1 MAIDQDNGS
10 GVSTKRTAAK
20 TAAKTTATKTT
31 STKKTSTKTTSAR
44 SNNGNTKATV
54 KTGSSQ
60 LSSSDS
66 AKLKQ
71 LGENYTKAQSA
82 GDYNAMASAHRAA
95 ETIRNSY
102 GYSGGLDG
110 SLEIPVSR
118 KTQNQAKE
126 KTSRSTSNYN
136 GTASRVAGRRPY
148 ADAYYSSISAKK
160 NSVNSWS
167 GQDSDAIEE
176 QTSKLGADYTPAT
189 KQRSQSY
196 AEKRAA
202 QKNRENRE
210 KNAAAV
216 VAQKREAYQASL
228 VEKKAAKRE
237 AGVDTS
243 DANDAISQLHPK
255 ASGATPAA
263 QLQGYVGGYG
273 EDTNGLTSQSQ
284 QAFDRA
290 QRNRANRSKRE
301 TMQAVLGDS
310 FLGGFEHAVGGQVA
324 GIGEHIAVPG
334 KVMNSFLNALDP
346 DNKSNLRG
354 MANAL
359 ENNFV
364 LQAGESVVDAAD
376 AHTAKGQR
384 WAKDNTGLNLATQFS
399 NAVGYAAVMALESY
413 AFSALRGAGGEATPT
428 TQTLQGTALNATGST
443 GAKLAYNI
451 AQGLKRT
458 AKSPEFWTSYF
469 GTFYDAYKSNVED
482 GAGDN
487 TSLVAAALTAAIN
500 AKIEIGSGY
509 QALDTADVTSP
520 AWQRLIRSAVEEGSE
535 EVIQDA
541 VERTVNAIT
550 YKNGDVLDGQSVQ
563 QMLTS
568 MLQEF
573 GMGTAVGG
581 IMSGGQMAVNS
592 AIGRASTRNAATR
605 ANTETNTDIAE
616 NTNVQPEPKAQTEG
630 GFTATSQTQAEVNQ
644 QERANV
650 QEAFQPERT
659 VEDAPQVQTAADSIA
674 QETPQ
679 VQTAAETITRKI
691 PPVQTETES
700 TGTPL
705 ATEAALFNSQREN
718 VQEQERGR
726 STFEALLNEAPP
738 TSDYEDAF
746 NSLIEADAPISAEEQ
761 RAAARKQSRKVVQSM
776 SDIIDSYV
784 KDAAFDVDYDEGE
797 MRTSPKNK
805 REAARLRRELKSS
818 VEEITEGMLVRGT
831 DPEYAEMQIQQGME
845 KFKSVLREHGMID
858 TAEDYD
864 GADEYY
870 DELERFRKNE
880 AKAQIHVSDRRKG
893 DLGDDYNYYRK
904 QKGMF
909 QNFTNSADSM
919 GRRKGEG
926 ADVYAEYLMETYP
939 SLFRDLDEGNVIREF
954 AEKMSEAREAS
965 RDIVYRDGS
974 TRQGR
979 ITLREFKNSDVER
992 YADYLLANIEYAI
1005 KENGLSAPQTA
1016 QQESIDPGYAEGE
1029 KEFLDYL
1036 HGVSADDAG
1045 IESPTLVE
1053 PMATENSLPGNR
1065 QTSDARLQAEET
1077 INEAADLEYYSEVIP
1092 DLLERI
1098 EDEDVREWWYGQAE
1112 EGALPTYEELQE
1124 YAESDEGLTDAEELL
1139 MDAYREQRAEA
1150 AEPTTDNPLEA
1161 MRDTG
1166 EYDPNG
1172 AMGGIKSV
1180 GAAGGSNLEYAPT
1193 QNVATQMMTET
1204 ELANAPTPDHVVVH
1218 GEDVRERARKS
1229 MEAILDKV
1237 TYDVGIT
1244 ETLRGTLES
1253 MAEQQSTWT
1262 PEEQH
1267 FALLALDLLGVD
1279 ADMNGDWSTYRW
1291 WNAVQAQKGGTEVA
1305 QSLQARA
1312 WWSDRYQSVMDNATH
1327 DLNDQLEGGT
1337 IDEAEYNRKLSEA
1350 YEMIEKLR
1358 NALENQTPAD
1368 TDTDTDGEAE
1378 AQNPKGQKKRPNDP
1392 DNNDP
1397 NELAKRLFKKYH
1409 VPDGN
1414 EQAGENVSEGIS
1426 KLKDAEAGNE
1436 TFIDVFIEVAKKRKV
1451 IPESG
1456 AFGKEASRI
1465 ENKVRRFWNELTV
1478 EEQEQKC
1485 ISAIMAYIGDTQTVS
1500 VGNKLRTLQ
1509 VLSHLSSL
1517 GTIGRN
1523 LTGNSA
1529 MSLVDS
1535 IATDGAALVDKMV
1548 AKATGTRSVAV
1559 EKPFNLRAA
1568 VRAARSA
1575 YIDIAM
1581 DIASDS
1587 KSRYDNI
1594 DTWQGG
1600 SRQSFKF
1607 SSNNPVERFL
1617 AHWEMNLNQ
1626 WLVRPDEFFKGSTI
1640 DQQGSALRGL
1650 KDGAINEEATRIRM
1664 ADGTWKTVG
1673 VEDTISALSSDLA
1686 KHRTFQSDSAMAKAT
1701 IGVQRALNDLPGA
1714 DWGYILMPYAQ
1725 VPANL
1730 ANVIV
1735 EYSPVN
1741 SLRGMGQLLRLMVN
1755 QKSGNANRAY
1765 GKNGEISTV
1774 QYQQSAVLNLSRGMV
1789 GTLLA
1794 ALGYGL
1800 ASCGALEYDDDD
1812 ASAKLN
1818 LSKIPRNI
1826 MEAMGFD
1833 VDNPEGAQEG
1843 DLLLNTAFLQPV
1855 NGIFAL
1861 GAAAERA
1868 DEAEGI
1874 AATLKNPVA
1883 RAFVNGELAALGS
1896 LNDSPLFSSLYN
1908 LSQDINY
1915 AESDDVMAQLAEAA
1929 ANEVSSNVSSAI
1941 VPNPLRAIARGLDNT
1956 KRDLYSG
1963 EYANGGMLSTA
1974 VSNVMSGIP
1983 GLRQQL
1989 PEKVDNWGNT
1999 VKYNDTGNST
2009 LDSVLTFANAAITPW
2024 SVNSYNSSDA
2034 ADEIA
2039 RVQDAMSEDAD
2050 YNIAAPSGVKKVSQD
2065 GTEYSLTYEQRQQ
2078 YKRTQG
2084 QTYKSLIE
2092 QAMQSD
2098 YYKSADANLQGEI
2111 LSNARTYAK
2120 YVAQAEAFD
2129 SLGVEYDNSTYRKM
2143 KEVVGSGVS
2152 IADYTKYDAMSENM
2166 GSDAEKESDW
2176 TSAVIKQYGATS
2188 EKAVALVKTFN
2199 GYSVS
2204 DTTEWTDKDDEEHTF
2219 TAKQAEEA
2227 RDTYAREY
2235 LSMYSGISSR
2245 LSGLDEDTLDDVLEK
2260 ASSYAVQ
2267 VAKSEA
2273 LGDSYEAESIVE
2285 KVDALDSVGLD
2296 LIDYVDWNTTIAD
2309 FGEQNLGNGKKP
2321 TVAIAIADS
2330 DLSEEQKKAV
2340 YSYLTNYDDADSVDL
2355 TNGTTALSS
2364 TVAETSYKR
2373 MANYVNSTGRDWSE
2387 YFKLRESVSEF
2398 CDEQGWKLSG
2408 TGITKAVKKQYY
2420 QTALYYVLP
2429 DYDIDASNYA
2439 SIYNILYG

>member
-1 MAIDQDNGS
+1 MAKLYDANGKAVRDNKGKPAGTPVIGGTYSNASEQAWAQSVQNAVKSNSGKNTSSTKNTGKSGSSSNQTTGRSGS
-10 GVSTKRTAAK
+10 GSNQATAKSGNNSA
-20 TAAKTTATKTT
+20 TANQKKDTTT
-31 STKKTSTKTTSAR
+31 SSTTKKT
-44 SNNGNTKATV
+44 
-54 KTGSSQ
+54 
-60 LSSSDS
+60 
-66 AKLKQ
+66 
-71 LGENYTKAQSA
+71 
-82 GDYNAMASAHRAA
+82 
-95 ETIRNSY
+95 
-102 GYSGGLDG
+102 
-110 SLEIPVSR
+110 
-118 KTQNQAKE
+118 
-126 KTSRSTSNYN
+126 
-136 GTASRVAGRRPY
+136 RVQ
-148 ADAYYSSISAKK
+148 
-160 NSVNSWS
+160 SWS

-176 QTSKLGADYTPAT
+176 QTSKLGKNYTPSTSTSKNSLAPKTST
-189 KQRSQSY
+189 KQKSQTY

-290 QRNRANRSKRE
+290 QRNRASRSKRE

-310 FLGGFEHAVGGQVA
+310 FLGGFEHAAGSQVA
-324 GIGEHIAVPG
+324 GIGETIAVPG
-334 KVMNSFLNALDP
+334 KVMNSFLNTLDP
-346 DNKSNLRG
+346 DNKTNLRG

-413 AFSALRGAGGEATPT
+413 AFAALGGGASAAGST
-428 TQTLQGTALNATGST
+428 TASLDSTAAASLGNTSKTALKVAN
-443 GAKLAYNI
+443 
-451 AQGLKRT
+451 GLKSF
-458 AKSPEFWTSYF
+458 AKDPNTWTSFF

-482 GAGDN
+482 GASDSTAL
-487 TSLVAAALTAAIN
+487 TSAALTAAIN
-500 AKIEIGSGY
+500 AKIETGSGY

-605 ANTETNTDIAE
+605 TNTETNTDIAE

-630 GFTATSQTQAEVNQ
+630 GFTATPQTQTEVNQ

-659 VEDAPQVQTAADSIA
+659 VEDAPQVQTAADSIV
-674 QETPQ
+674 QEAPQ
-679 VQTAAETITRKI
+679 VQTAPETITRKI
-691 PPVQTETES
+691 PPVQTEAES

-705 ATEAALFNSQREN
+705 ATEAALFNSQGEN
-718 VQEQERGR
+718 VQEQERG
-726 STFEALLNEAPP
+726 TFEALLNEAPP
-738 TSDYEDAF
+738 ASDYEDAF
-746 NSLIEADAPISAEEQ
+746 NSLVEADAPISAEEQ
-761 RAAARKQSRKVVQSM
+761 RAATKKQSRKVVQGM
-776 SDIIDSYV
+776 STILDSYV
-784 KDAAFDVDYDEGE
+784 KDAFPDVDYDEEG
-797 MRTSPKNK
+797 MRTFPKSK

-818 VEEITEGMLVRGT
+818 VEEITEGMLTRGT
-831 DPEYAEMQIQQGME
+831 NPEYAEMQIQQGTE
-845 KFKSVLREHGMID
+845 KFESILREHGMID

-864 GADEYY
+864 GMEEYY
-870 DELERFRKNE
+870 SELERFRKNE
-880 AKAQIHVSDRRKG
+880 ARAQIQVSSRRKG
-893 DLGDDYNYYRK
+893 DLGDNYNYYRK
-904 QKGMF
+904 NSGMF
-909 QNFTNSADSM
+909 QNFTTATDSM
-919 GRRKGEG
+919 GNPKGER
-926 ADVYAEYLMETYP
+926 ADIYAQYLMENYP
-939 SLFRDLDEGNVIREF
+939 GLFRDELNEGNVIQEF
-954 AEKMSEAREAS
+954 AEKMLEAREANRES
-965 RDIVYRDGS
+965 VYRDGS
-974 TRQGR
+974 TKAGR
-979 ITLREFKNSDVER
+979 VTLREFSSNDIEE
-992 YADYLLANIEYAI
+992 YTYTLLANIENAI
-1005 KENGLSAPQTA
+1005 EGDGTNTGQTA
-1016 QQESIDPGYAEGE
+1016 RQNDAGPGYVEGE

-1368 TDTDTDGEAE
+1368 TDTDTDVGTDTETE
-1378 AQNPKGQKKRPNDP
+1378 TQKPKGQKKRPNDP

-1397 NELAKRLFKKYH
+1397 SELAKRLFKKYH
-1409 VPDGN
+1409 VPEGN

-1426 KLKDAEAGNE
+1426 KLKNAEAGNE
-1436 TFIDVFIEVAKKRKV
+1436 TFIDVFLEVAKKRKV

-1456 AFGKEASRI
+1456 AFGREYSKI
-1465 ENKVRRFWNELTV
+1465 EKKVRRFWNELTV

-1523 LTGNSA
+1523 LTGNLA
-1529 MSLVDS
+1529 MTLVDTIS
-1535 IATDGAALVDKMV
+1535 TDGAALADRLV
-1548 AKATGTRSVAV
+1548 AKATGTRSVAA
-1559 EKPFNLRAA
+1559 EKPFALNMA

-1587 KSRYDNI
+1587 KSRYDNT

-1617 AHWEMNLNQ
+1617 ASWERTLDQ
-1626 WLVRPDEFFKGSTI
+1626 WLVRPDEFFKGSTM

-1650 KDGAINEEATRIRM
+1650 KDGAINEEATRVRM

-1686 KHRTFQSDSAMAKAT
+1686 KYRTFQSDSAMADAT
-1701 IGVQRALNDLPGA
+1701 IEMQRALNKLPGA

-1963 EYANGGMLSTA
+1963 ELATGGLLSTSL
-1974 VSNVMSGIP
+1974 SNIMSGIP

-2050 YNIAAPSGVKKVSQD
+2050 YNIAAPSGVKKVSQK

-2092 QAMQSD
+2092 QAMRSD

-2143 KEVVGSGVS
+2143 KEVVDSGVS

-2235 LSMYSGISSR
+2235 LSMYSSISSR
-2245 LSGLDEDTLDDVLEK
+2245 LSGLDEDTLDDVLYK
-2260 ASSYAVQ
+2260 ASDYAME

-2296 LIDYVDWNTTIAD
+2296 LVDYTDWNNTIT
-2309 FGEQNLGNGKKP
+2309 GYNGQGLGDGKKP

-2340 YSYLTNYDDADSVDL
+2340 YSYLANYDDADSVDL
-2355 TNGTTALSS
+2355 TDGTAALSS
-2364 TVAETSYKR
+2364 TVTESAYKK
-2373 MANYVNSTGRDWSE
+2373 MAKYVNATGHDWSE
-2387 YFKLRESVSEF
+2387 YFKLREAVSDF
-2398 CDEQGWKLSG
+2398 CSKQSWKRSG
-2408 TGITKAVKKQYY
+2408 EKAAVVKQYN
-2420 QTALYYVLP
+2420 QTALYYILP

>member
-20 TAAKTTATKTT
+20 TAAKTTVTKTT
-31 STKKTSTKTTSAR
+31 STKKTSTKTTSTR

-71 LGENYTKAQSA
+71 LGENYAKAQSA

-118 KTQNQAKE
+118 KTQNQAEE

-160 NSVNSWS
+160 NSVKSWS
-167 GQDSDAIEE
+167 GQDSDALEE
-176 QTSKLGADYTPAT
+176 QTSKLGKDYTSAT

-228 VEKKAAKRE
+228 VEQKAAKRE

-290 QRNRANRSKRE
+290 QRNRASRSKRE

-324 GIGEHIAVPG
+324 GIGETIAVPG
-334 KVMNSFLNALDP
+334 KVMNSFLNVLDP

-359 ENNFV
+359 ENNFI

-399 NAVGYAAVMALESY
+399 NAVGYASAMALESY

-428 TQTLQGTALNATGST
+428 TQTLQGTALNATGSA

-451 AQGLKRT
+451 AQELKRT

-469 GTFYDAYKSNVED
+469 GAFYDAYKSNVEG
-482 GAGDN
+482 GADDN
-487 TSLVAAALTAAIN
+487 VALTAAALTGAIN

-520 AWQRLIRSAVEEGSE
+520 AWQRLIRSAIEEGSE

-592 AIGRASTRNAATR
+592 AIGRASSRNATTR
-605 ANTETNTDIAE
+605 TNTETNTDIAE
-616 NTNVQPEPKAQTEG
+616 NANVQPEPKAQTEG
-630 GFTATSQTQAEVNQ
+630 GFTATPQTQTEVNQ
-644 QERANV
+644 QERTDV

-659 VEDAPQVQTAADSIA
+659 AEDTPRVQAAADSIV

-679 VQTAAETITRKI
+679 VQTAAEAITRKI
-691 PPVQTETES
+691 PPVQAEAES

-718 VQEQERGR
+718 VRKQERG
-726 STFEALLNEAPP
+726 TFEALLNEAPP
-738 TSDYEDAF
+738 ASDYEDAF
-746 NSLIEADAPISAEEQ
+746 NSLVEAGAPISAEEQ
-761 RAAARKQSRKVVQSM
+761 RAATKKQSRKVVQGM
-776 SDIIDSYV
+776 STILDSYV
-784 KDAAFDVDYDEGE
+784 KDAFLDVDYDEEG
-797 MRTSPKNK
+797 MRTSPKSK

-818 VEEITEGMLVRGT
+818 VEEITEGMLTRGT
-831 DPEYAEMQIQQGME
+831 NPEYAEMQIQQGTE
-845 KFKSVLREHGMID
+845 KFESILREHGMID

-870 DELERFRKNE
+870 GELERFRKNE

-909 QNFTNSADSM
+909 QNLTNSTDSM

-939 SLFRDLDEGNVIREF
+939 SLFRDLDEGNVVREF

-965 RDIVYRDGS
+965 RDSVYRDGS

-992 YADYLLANIEYAI
+992 YTDYLLANIEGAI
-1005 KENGLSAPQTA
+1005 EENGLSAPQTA

-1036 HGVSADDAG
+1036 HGVSADNAG
-1045 IESPTLVE
+1045 LDTPTLVE
-1053 PMATENSLPGNR
+1053 PMATENVLTGN
-1065 QTSDARLQAEET
+1065 QGT
-1077 INEAADLEYYSEVIP
+1077 
-1092 DLLERI
+1092 
-1098 EDEDVREWWYGQAE
+1098 
-1112 EGALPTYEELQE
+1112 PTYEELQAKINAGE
-1124 YAESDEGLTDAEELL
+1124 ELTDAEIELL
-1139 MDAYREQRAEA
+1139 DAYHEQMS
-1150 AEPTTDNPLEA
+1150 AEPATDNPLEV

-1172 AMGGIKSV
+1172 KMGGIKSV

-1204 ELANAPTPDHVVVH
+1204 ELANAPTPDHVVAH
-1218 GEDVRERARKS
+1218 GEDVRESARKS

-1237 TYDVGIT
+1237 TYDVGVT

-1253 MAEQQSTWT
+1253 MAKQQSTWT

-1350 YEMIEKLR
+1350 YEMIEQLR

-1368 TDTDTDGEAE
+1368 TDTDTDVGTDTETE
-1378 AQNPKGQKKRPNDP
+1378 TQNPKGQKKRPNDP

-1397 NELAKRLFKKYH
+1397 SELAKRLFKKYH
-1409 VPDGN
+1409 VPEGN

-1426 KLKDAEAGNE
+1426 KLKNAKAGNE

-1456 AFGKEASRI
+1456 AFGREASRI

-1523 LTGNSA
+1523 LTGNLA
-1529 MSLVDS
+1529 MTLVDTIS
-1535 IATDGAALVDKMV
+1535 TDGAALADRLV
-1548 AKATGTRSVAV
+1548 AKATGTRSVAA
-1559 EKPFNLRAA
+1559 EKPFALNMA

-1587 KSRYDNI
+1587 KSRYDNT

-1617 AHWEMNLNQ
+1617 ASWERTLNQ
-1626 WLVRPDEFFKGSTI
+1626 WLVRPDEFFKGSTM

-1650 KDGAINEEATRIRM
+1650 KDGAINEEATRVRM

-1686 KHRTFQSDSAMAKAT
+1686 KYRTFQSDSAMAKAT
-1701 IGVQRALNDLPGA
+1701 IGFQRALNDLPGA

-1735 EYSPVN
+1735 EYSPAN

-1941 VPNPLRAIARGLDNT
+1941 VPNPLRAVARGLDNT

-1974 VSNVMSGIP
+1974 VSNIMSGIP

-2024 SVNSYNSSDA
+2024 SINSYNSSDA

-2143 KEVVGSGVS
+2143 KEVVDSGVS

-2188 EKAVALVKTFN
+2188 EKSVALVKTFN

-2204 DTTEWTDKDDEEHTF
+2204 DTTEWTDRDDEEHTF

-2235 LSMYSGISSR
+2235 LSMYSSISSR

-2296 LIDYVDWNTTIAD
+2296 LVDYTDWNDTIT
-2309 FGEQNLGNGKKP
+2309 GYNGQGLGDGKKP

-2340 YSYLTNYDDADSVDL
+2340 YSYLANYDDADSVDL
-2355 TNGTTALSS
+2355 TNGTAALSS
-2364 TVAETSYKR
+2364 TVTESAYKK
-2373 MANYVNSTGRDWSE
+2373 MAKYVNATGHDWSE
-2387 YFKLRESVSEF
+2387 YFKLREAVSDF
-2398 CDEQGWKLSG
+2398 CSKQNWKRYG
-2408 TGITKAVKKQYY
+2408 EKAAVVKQYN
-2420 QTALYYVLP
+2420 QTALYYILP

-2439 SIYNILYG
+2439 SIYKILYG

>member
-20 TAAKTTATKTT
+20 TAAKTTVTKTT
-31 STKKTSTKTTSAR
+31 STKKTSTKTTSTR

-71 LGENYTKAQSA
+71 LGENYAKAQSA

-118 KTQNQAKE
+118 KTQNQAEE

-160 NSVNSWS
+160 NSVKSWS
-167 GQDSDAIEE
+167 GQDSDALEE
-176 QTSKLGADYTPAT
+176 QTSKLGKDYTSAT

-228 VEKKAAKRE
+228 VEQKAAKRE

-290 QRNRANRSKRE
+290 QRNRASRSKRE

-310 FLGGFEHAVGGQVA
+310 FLGGFEHAAGSQVA
-324 GIGEHIAVPG
+324 GIGETIAVPG
-334 KVMNSFLNALDP
+334 KVMNSFLNVLDP

-359 ENNFV
+359 ENNFI

-413 AFSALRGAGGEATPT
+413 AFAALGGGASAASST
-428 TQTLQGTALNATGST
+428 TASLDSTAAASLGNMSKTALKVAN
-443 GAKLAYNI
+443 
-451 AQGLKRT
+451 GLKSF
-458 AKSPEFWTSYF
+458 AKDPNTWTSFF

-482 GAGDN
+482 GASDSTAL
-487 TSLVAAALTAAIN
+487 TSAALTAAIN
-500 AKIEIGSGY
+500 AKIETGSGY
-509 QALDTADVTSP
+509 QALDAADVTSP

-592 AIGRASTRNAATR
+592 AIGRASARNAATR
-605 ANTETNTDIAE
+605 TSTETNTDIAE

-630 GFTATSQTQAEVNQ
+630 GFTATPQTQTEVNQ

-659 VEDAPQVQTAADSIA
+659 VEDAPRVQTAADSIV

-679 VQTAAETITRKI
+679 VQTAPETIARKI

-726 STFEALLNEAPP
+726 GTFEALLNEAPP

-784 KDAAFDVDYDEGE
+784 KDAALDIDYDEGE

-805 REAARLRRELKSS
+805 REATRLRRELKSGI
-818 VEEITEGMLVRGT
+818 EEITEGMLMREA
-831 DPEYAEMQIQQGME
+831 DPELAEVQIQQGTE
-845 KFKSVLREHGMID
+845 KFKSILREHGMID

-870 DELERFRKNE
+870 EELERFRKNE

-909 QNFTNSADSM
+909 RNFTNSTDSM

-939 SLFRDLDEGNVIREF
+939 SLFRDLDEGNVAREF

-965 RDIVYRDGS
+965 RDSVYRDGS

-992 YADYLLANIEYAI
+992 YTDYLLANIEGAI
-1005 KENGLSAPQTA
+1005 EENGLSAPQTA

-1045 IESPTLVE
+1045 LDTPTLVE
-1053 PMATENSLPGNR
+1053 PMATENVLTGN
-1065 QTSDARLQAEET
+1065 Q
-1077 INEAADLEYYSEVIP
+1077 
-1092 DLLERI
+1092 
-1098 EDEDVREWWYGQAE
+1098 
-1112 EGALPTYEELQE
+1112 GAPTYEELQAKINAGE
-1124 YAESDEGLTDAEELL
+1124 ELTDAEIELL
-1139 MDAYREQRAEA
+1139 DAYHEQMS
-1150 AEPTTDNPLEA
+1150 AEPAADNPLEA

-1193 QNVATQMMTET
+1193 QNVATQMMTEA
-1204 ELANAPTPDHVVVH
+1204 ELANAPTPDHVVAH

-1267 FALLALDLLGVD
+1267 VALLALDLLGVD

-1350 YEMIEKLR
+1350 YEMIEQLR

-1368 TDTDTDGEAE
+1368 TDTDTDVGTDTETE
-1378 AQNPKGQKKRPNDP
+1378 TQNPKGQKKRPNDP

-1397 NELAKRLFKKYH
+1397 SELAKRLFKKYH
-1409 VPDGN
+1409 VPEGN

-1426 KLKDAEAGNE
+1426 KLKNAKAGNE

-1456 AFGKEASRI
+1456 AFGREASRI

-1523 LTGNSA
+1523 LTGNLA
-1529 MSLVDS
+1529 MTLVDTIS
-1535 IATDGAALVDKMV
+1535 TDGAALADRLV
-1548 AKATGTRSVAV
+1548 AKATGTRSVAT
-1559 EKPFNLRAA
+1559 EKPFALNMA

-1587 KSRYDNI
+1587 KSRYDNT

-1607 SSNNPVERFL
+1607 NSNNPVERFL
-1617 AHWEMNLNQ
+1617 ASWERTLNQ
-1626 WLVRPDEFFKGSTI
+1626 WLVRPDEFFKGSTM

-1650 KDGAINEEATRIRM
+1650 KDGAINEEATRVRM

-1686 KHRTFQSDSAMAKAT
+1686 KYRTFQSDSAMAKAT
-1701 IGVQRALNDLPGA
+1701 IGFQRALNDLPGA

-1735 EYSPVN
+1735 EYSPAN

-1883 RAFVNGELAALGS
+1883 RAFVNGEMAALGS

-1941 VPNPLRAIARGLDNT
+1941 VPNPLRAVARGLDNT

-1974 VSNVMSGIP
+1974 VSNIMSGIP

-2024 SVNSYNSSDA
+2024 SINSYNSSDA

-2143 KEVVGSGVS
+2143 KEVVDSGVS

-2188 EKAVALVKTFN
+2188 EKSVALVKTFN

-2235 LSMYSGISSR
+2235 LSMYSSISSR
-2245 LSGLDEDTLDDVLEK
+2245 LSGLDEDTLDDVLYK
-2260 ASSYAVQ
+2260 ASDYAME

-2273 LGDSYEAESIVE
+2273 LGDSYKAGSVVE

-2296 LIDYVDWNTTIAD
+2296 LVDYTDWNDTIT
-2309 FGEQNLGNGKKP
+2309 GYNGQGLGDGKKP

-2340 YSYLTNYDDADSVDL
+2340 YSYLANYDDADSVDL
-2355 TNGTTALSS
+2355 TNGTAALSS
-2364 TVAETSYKR
+2364 TVTESAYKK
-2373 MANYVNSTGRDWSE
+2373 MAKYVNATGHDWSE
-2387 YFKLRESVSEF
+2387 YFKLREAVSDF
-2398 CDEQGWKLSG
+2398 CSKQGWKRSG
-2408 TGITKAVKKQYY
+2408 EKAAVVKQYN
-2420 QTALYYVLP
+2420 QTALYYILP

-2439 SIYNILYG
+2439 SIYKILYG